1 MLLKKRI
8 SILVVCCLLV
18 LSACAKV
25 TPTPDTQAT
34 INALSTSV
42 MQTLAVS
49 MPTVTPQPTMTT
61 SPTVTST
68 PLVTNTLAAT
78 PTLKITVPTCDNSVF
93 VTDVTIPDN
102 TVVTPGQA
110 FTKTWSLKNV
120 GTCNWSTSYKVVFL
134 SGTQMGGIATA
145 IPAVT
150 SGHAD
155 NISVNLVAPI
165 TKGTYTGTWILQ
177 NGAGQ
182 SFGASFTVVVV
193 VSTSLTATATG
204 TITPTANLTATANA
218 LNTAY
223 AAATS
228 YALTAAAPVATATP
242 TPDAAAT
249 SAAQTATA
257 GYTLGG

>member
-1 MLLKKRI
+1 MLTQKRI

-18 LSACAKV
+18 LSACAPA
-25 TPTPDTQAT
+25 TPTPDPQAT

-49 MPTVTPQPTMTT
+49 MPTVTPQPTMTP
-61 SPTVTST
+61 SPTATIT
-68 PLVTNTLAAT
+68 PMVTNTLAPT
-78 PTLKITVPTCDNSVF
+78 PTLKITVPTCDNSIF
-93 VTDVTIPDN
+93 VSDVTIPDN

-110 FTKTWSLKNV
+110 FTKTWSLKNA
-120 GTCNWSTSYKVVFL
+120 GTCNWTTSYKVVFL
-134 SGTQMGGIATA
+134 SGTQMGGVATA

-177 NGAGQ
+177 NAAGK

-218 LNTAY
+218 LNTAV
-223 AAATS
+223 AAATY
-228 YALTAAAPVATATP
+228 YAQTATAAPTATP
-242 TPDAAAT
+242 TPT
-249 SAAQTATA
+249 TEPTATP
-257 GYTLGG
+257 TSTPT